1 MIYETVQPP
10 PSAKYTCHFPHIHYA
25 PCHVTVILYWPE
37 GARGDL
43 ETNFSQW
50 PLFLEASRVPCDLAR
65 VKTLIG
71 SQSASQSVTERTRP
85 DSAQWMTWL

>member
-10 PSAKYTCHFPHIHYA
+10 PSAMSFPPHYA

-50 PLFLEASRVPCDLAR
+50 PLFLDASRVPCDLAR

-71 SQSASQSVTERTRP
+71 SQPVRQ
-85 DSAQWMTWL
+85 